1 MTEQDVLAAIGEG
14 WRPLREVQ
22 DELADRFYDGDWKQ
36 VSSEMKN
43 MRRAG
48 VIRYKRTGNRY
59 SVRASVGAKKKAAD
73 RACGVEEMIVVRA
86 LLHEI
91 DRLLGDQAKKV
102 VWDYFYGGRGK
113 HDKLKAGE

>member
-22 DELADRFYDGDWKQ
+22 DELADRFYGGDWKQ

-43 MRRAG
+43 MRRSG
-48 VIRYKRTGNRY
+48 IIRYKRTGNRY
-59 SVRASVGAKKKAAD
+59 SVRASVGAKKQVQE

-91 DRLLGDQAKKV
+91 DRLLGDKAKQV
-102 VWDYFYGGRGK
+102 VWDYFYGTDGR
-113 HDKLKAGE
+113 HDKMVSE